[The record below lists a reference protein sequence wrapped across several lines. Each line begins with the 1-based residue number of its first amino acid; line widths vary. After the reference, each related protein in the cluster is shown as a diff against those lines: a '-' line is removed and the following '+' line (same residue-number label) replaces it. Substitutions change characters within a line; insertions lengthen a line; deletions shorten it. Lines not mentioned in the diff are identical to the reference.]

1 MFPTWVMPLQPIFR
15 VRDNSSSSVIVLL
28 WWTESRQTDRPH
40 TKFTCSLVSSLAIY
54 LHCSHPGNQHNIP
67 WPFLPLYSPCDW
79 LLTLPSGKPHL
90 LRPDVDLGK
99 SRYHLL
105 SRDVMTCAQ
114 THVSRVRWMEV
125 GAERQNACDSEGP
138 NQREIAAVQ
147 AKLQRCLETYQ
158 RVVLPPCAH

>member
-1 MFPTWVMPLQPIFR
+1 MLPCFFARNLFTLQSPR
-15 VRDNSSSSVIVLL
+15 KPA
-28 WWTESRQTDRPH
+28 QH
-40 TKFTCSLVSSLAIY
+40 SLA
-54 LHCSHPGNQHNIP
+54 
-67 WPFLPLYSPCDW
+67 LPLLYSPCDW
-79 LLTLPSGKPHL
+79 LLSLHSGKPHL

-105 SRDVMTCAQ
+105 SRGVMTCAQ
-114 THVSRVRWMEV
+114 THVSRGRWMEV

-158 RVVLPPCAH
+158 RVVLPPCAHSSARNVFWTKTD